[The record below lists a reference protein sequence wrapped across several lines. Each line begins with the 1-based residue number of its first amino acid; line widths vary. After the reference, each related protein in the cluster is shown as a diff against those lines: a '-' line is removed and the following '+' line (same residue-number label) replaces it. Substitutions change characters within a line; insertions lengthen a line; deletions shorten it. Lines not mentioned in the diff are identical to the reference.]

1 MHFGLKG
8 GDRLKFS
15 DVIVAV
21 ASLTVAFILF
31 DCVFNL
37 ALVPATGSDYGA
49 MAAVIVSIL
58 LSGLVIG
65 YVFAGKIQE
74 ESRRASIGKVV
85 VLFTA
90 FFGLLIMIVYG
101 AILHYGAL
109 ADEFLSSMF
118 NASGWTNTNWF
129 AYEIM
134 VLTINTA
141 MFIVFALVFGFIG
154 LYVGSMRKTS
164 SKTKE

>member
-1 MHFGLKG
+1 
-8 GDRLKFS
+8 LKFS
-15 DVIVAV
+15 DVIIAV
-21 ASLTVAFILF
+21 ASLTVAFFLF

-49 MAAVIVSIL
+49 MVAVIVSIL
-58 LSGLVIG
+58 LSGLVVG
-65 YVFAGKIQE
+65 YVFAGKIRE

-90 FFGLLIMIVYG
+90 VFGLLIMIVYG
-101 AILHYGAL
+101 AIYHYGAL
-109 ADEFLSSMF
+109 ADESLSSMF

-134 VLTINTA
+134 GLTIDTA

-154 LYVGSMRKTS
+154 LYLGSMRKLS
-164 SKTKE
+164 AKT

>member
-1 MHFGLKG
+1 LFDSEG
-8 GDRLKFS
+8 GDRLKFG
-15 DVIVAV
+15 DIIVVV

-58 LSGLVIG
+58 LSGLVVG

-74 ESRRASIGKVV
+74 ESRRTSIGKVV

-90 FFGLLIMIVYG
+90 VFALLIMIVYG
-101 AILHYGAL
+101 VIYHYNAL
-109 ADEFLSSMF
+109 ADERLSSMY
-118 NASGWTNTNWF
+118 NTSAWTNTNWF

-134 VLTINTA
+134 ALTINTA